1 MKRKLSI
8 FIGNIL
14 ITLAYAFI
22 TVPQGII
29 NGGVTSFSMSL
40 SRIFPLSV
48 SIFVTI
54 TTVVIAAACFFTL
67 EIDYFKGSLFCCGCY
82 LILFNIFSSISWK
95 PNLPT
100 VISVPLA
107 AACVGIG
114 FFMCINSKATTV
126 GTDTIA
132 VIINKGIPKIPVAAA
147 MYAVNI
153 AVMLLG
159 LSTYGVLALIKGIV
173 FTTIQMLVLNFSL
186 KLKNKFGTLD
196 TAS

>member
-1 MKRKLSI
+1 MKRNLNI

-14 ITLAYAFI
+14 ITVAYAFI

-48 SIFVTI
+48 STFVTL
-54 TTVVIAAACFFTL
+54 TTIIIAGACFFAL
-67 EIDYFKGSLFCCGCY
+67 ETDYFKGSLFCGFSY
-82 LILFNIFSSISWK
+82 LVLFNGFSSISWN

-100 VISVPLA
+100 IVSIPLA
-107 AACVGIG
+107 ATLVGTG

-132 VIINKGIPKIPVAAA
+132 VIINKKTPKIPVAIA

-153 AVMLLG
+153 IVMILG
-159 LSTYGVLALIKGIV
+159 FSTYGFISLIKGLV
-173 FTTIQMLVLNFSL
+173 FTSIQMAVLNFLL
-186 KLKNKFGTLD
+186 KSRKKVY
-196 TAS
+196 

>member
-1 MKRKLSI
+1 M
-8 FIGNIL
+8 GNIL

-54 TTVVIAAACFFTL
+54 TTILIATACFFAL
-67 EIDYFKGSLFCCGCY
+67 EIDYFKGSLFCCFSY
-82 LILFNIFSSISWK
+82 LILFNGFSSISYH
-95 PNLPT
+95 PTLPT
-100 VISVPLA
+100 VISIPLA
-107 AACVGIG
+107 ATLVGIG

-132 VIINKGIPKIPVAAA
+132 IIINKKISKISVATA
-147 MYAVNI
+147 MYALNI
-153 AVMLLG
+153 GVMLLG
-159 LSTYGVLALIKGIV
+159 LSTYGFISLIKGFV
-173 FTTIQMLVLNFSL
+173 FTSIQMIVLNSLL
-186 KLKNKFGTLD
+186 KLRAKT
-196 TAS
+196 